1 MVGVRAVTSDEQNTP
16 EGEETKALRDSP
28 VSGTPS
34 STIPKVGGFN
44 DLLVWR
50 KGIQL
55 VKEIYK
61 LTKPFPADEK
71 FSLVSQMHR
80 AAVSIPSKIAEGQ
93 ARKTTGEFIQF
104 LSNAEGSLAELDTHL
119 VLAIELG
126 YSKTSQVASA
136 TELVSELKRML
147 NGLRRTLLKSLT
159 SDKSSDG

>member
-1 MVGVRAVTSDEQNTP
+1 LTSDDQDLTSGQEKEAQQD
-16 EGEETKALRDSP
+16 RQP
-28 VSGTPS
+28 VRTPS
-34 STIPKVGGFN
+34 ATTPKVGGFK

-71 FSLVSQMHR
+71 FGLISQMRR
-80 AAVSIPSKIAEGQ
+80 AAVSIPSNIAEGQ

-104 LSNAEGSLAELDTHL
+104 LSHAEGSLAELDTHL
-119 VLAIELG
+119 VLAVELG
-126 YSKTSQVASA
+126 YSNTSQVASA

-147 NGLRRTLLKSLT
+147 NGLRRTLLKTVT
-159 SDKSSDG
+159 SEK